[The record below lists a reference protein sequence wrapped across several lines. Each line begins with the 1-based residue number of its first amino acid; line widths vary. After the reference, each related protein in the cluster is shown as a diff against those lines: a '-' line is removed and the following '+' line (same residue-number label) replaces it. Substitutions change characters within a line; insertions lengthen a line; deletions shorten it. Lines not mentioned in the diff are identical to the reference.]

1 MAVIDYLL
9 LGAGI
14 GAAYYLLRPQKTKET
29 SQELL
34 DITDV
39 TEDGII
45 ELPGFKFRTVI
56 EVVPINMALRSFDEQ
71 AAIWIGFRNLLNS
84 LSVACTFLVQTQYLN
99 VRDYTEMIKANAK
112 NLPGEYGPYADELV
126 SWLNSKVEGK
136 TLRNRRYYVILKTDV
151 AGLTEENIRVDNEI
165 VDTVVKSLSS
175 TGKTNMSPDE
185 IRKQAY
191 DQLNEARNLI
201 IGSFS
206 GMGIVAHPLFKKEVL
221 EMLYQTFNRDSASF
235 ITQSFEDPPVLY
247 PKSKTPEMAIQRFQQ
262 EEVLLDA

>member
-1 MAVIDYLL
+1 MAVTDFLL

-99 VRDYTEMIKANAK
+99 VRII
-112 NLPGEYGPYADELV
+112 
-126 SWLNSKVEGK
+126 
-136 TLRNRRYYVILKTDV
+136 LR
-151 AGLTEENIRVDNEI
+151 
-165 VDTVVKSLSS
+165 
-175 TGKTNMSPDE
+175 
-185 IRKQAY
+185 
-191 DQLNEARNLI
+191 
-201 IGSFS
+201 
-206 GMGIVAHPLFKKEVL
+206 
-221 EMLYQTFNRDSASF
+221 
-235 ITQSFEDPPVLY
+235 
-247 PKSKTPEMAIQRFQQ
+247 
-262 EEVLLDA
+262 